1 MSGIPGS
8 IARGASVGQVRDLLR
23 QMDARARAI
32 TLREVQ
38 WIRSGQPFG
47 CPPEGHSFTVIRGA
61 SCERMRIRHALR
73 ALETP
78 SRALALLHVV

>member
-1 MSGIPGS
+1 MTSP
-8 IARGASVGQVRDLLR
+8 ADLLR

-32 TLREVQ
+32 VFREVAFP
-38 WIRSGQPFG
+38 RVSKAPVSPGALR
-47 CPPEGHSFTVIRGA
+47 VIRGA
-61 SCERMRIRHALR
+61 SRERMRIRHALR